1 MLAPLLAVG
10 LIALTVL
17 ALLLAGV
24 LAAVTTGIVLLNV
37 FATVICSRSRALRK
51 MHAAPVEHWRP
62 SSFRAPPQAAGAPDG
77 EPARSLMTQRR

>member
-24 LAAVTTGIVLLNV
+24 VAAVTTAILLLNV
-37 FATVICSRSRALRK
+37 SATVICSRSRVVRK
-51 MHAAPVEHWRP
+51 MHAAPAERWRP
-62 SSFRAPPQAAGAPDG
+62 SSFRAPPQAAGKPDE
-77 EPARSLMTQRR
+77 EPAPSPTIPRR

>member
-37 FATVICSRSRALRK
+37 FAAVICSRSRALRK
-51 MHAAPVEHWRP
+51 MHAAPAERWRP
-62 SSFRAPPQAAGAPDG
+62 SSFHAPPQVAGEPDG
-77 EPARSLMTQRR
+77 EPAPSLTIRRP